1 MYTWRYTWRYTWQLF
16 DIIIL
21 KEQFASL
28 STAVLQFRFKP
39 YSSTTIC
46 ISLLRETIEYYNE
59 HGSDCYLLLLDASKA
74 FDRVEFIKLF
84 RTLCDR

>member
-1 MYTWRYTWRYTWQLF
+1 MYTWLYTWLYTWQLF

-28 STAVLQFRFKP
+28 STAVLQFGFKP
-39 YSSTTIC
+39 HSSTTIC
-46 ISLLRETIEYYNE
+46 TSLLRDTIEYYNE
-59 HGSDCYLLLLDASKA
+59 HGIDCYLLLLDASKA
-74 FDRVEFIKLF
+74 FDRVKFIKLF